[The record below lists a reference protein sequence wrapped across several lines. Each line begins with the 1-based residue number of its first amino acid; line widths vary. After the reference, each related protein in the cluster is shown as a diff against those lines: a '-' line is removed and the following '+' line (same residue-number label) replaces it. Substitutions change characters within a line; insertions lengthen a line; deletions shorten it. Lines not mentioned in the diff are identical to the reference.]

1 MHRSVCGETK
11 ILERS
16 HWIFIDTTRLVDT
29 LRRSVAS
36 LMKRFPWFETI
47 LILVVMSI
55 GFYAALSD
63 AQNFSWRW
71 FTRDDA
77 YYYFKVAQNITEGHG
92 STFDGIDVTNGY
104 HPLWMLVCIPIFAMA
119 RFDLILPLR
128 VLLLV
133 MSGLSVVT
141 AILLYRLIGRIFI
154 PALGAAAA
162 MFWVFNHHIFATL
175 YQNGLE
181 SGLAAFFVVLLLYKL
196 YEFELSWRTDP
207 VSKKQIVT
215 LAVIAMLAM
224 FSRLDLVFFAALVGL
239 WIVFRGHLL
248 RFFLPID
255 ITAIIVLTILAFM
268 LRVGLAGYYAS
279 VDVAL
284 AMALVSLMIKIPSAF
299 LLGLYQR
306 STVLRPATLLMR
318 LILFSVSS
326 SLITGIFVLAIQ
338 KLGLVQG
345 SFSRIIILNDLG
357 LTLLFFGLSRFM
369 FLGLHKAS
377 LPQMD
382 EGSLRDWRDH
392 WRKWLVD
399 GSLYYGIV
407 FGALGI
413 YMAWSKFVFGTSSPV
428 SGQIKQWW
436 ASLPG
441 RAYGG
446 SSRDGLS
453 FFGLSYITEENAW
466 SPVSGIIGHWAENMY
481 RILKIEDVWR
491 YLILLT
497 LFAIVFYLILLT
509 NRKKGKSAVT
519 QMSLIP
525 LLSSVWLQVLY
536 YNALKY
542 AGHKEWYWVG
552 QLITIVLAL
561 SLILG
566 MLYTMMRRIPYM
578 SVLAWGL
585 AVYAGFSM
593 GLPFWNTIRQSMP
606 YHHWSA
612 DAPFMDIVP
621 LLEEHTEPGSII
633 GLTGGGNVGYFIHD
647 RTIVNMDGL
656 INSYAY
662 FQALQARTGGRYLQ
676 NIGLDYVL
684 ANPVILDQQ
693 PYKGQFNE
701 YLKPLNVY
709 YGGKQLMHY
718 GAP

>member
-1 MHRSVCGETK
+1 
-11 ILERS
+11 
-16 HWIFIDTTRLVDT
+16 
-29 LRRSVAS
+29 
-36 LMKRFPWFETI
+36 MKRFHWFEII

-55 GFYAALSD
+55 SLYAALSD
-63 AQNFSWRW
+63 AQNLSWRW

-104 HPLWMLVCIPIFAMA
+104 HPLWMLVCIPIFALA

-128 VLLLV
+128 VLLLL

-141 AILLYRLIGRIFI
+141 GILLYRLIGKVFV

-162 MFWVFNHHIFATL
+162 LFWVFNHHIFATL

-181 SGLAAFFVVLLLYKL
+181 SGIAAFFVVLLVYKL
-196 YEFELSWRTDP
+196 YDFELSWRKGP
-207 VSKKQIVT
+207 VSKKQIAT
-215 LAVIAMLAM
+215 LAVIAMLTM

-248 RFFLPID
+248 RFFLPLD
-255 ITAIIVLTILAFM
+255 IASIIILTILAFM
-268 LRVGLAGYYAS
+268 LRVGLVGYYES
-279 VDVAL
+279 VDTAL
-284 AMALVSLMIKIPSAF
+284 TMAVVSLIVKIPCAF
-299 LLGLYQR
+299 LFGLYQH
-306 STVLRPATLLMR
+306 SSVLRPRELSARLVVFALTGSIISGLL
-318 LILFSVSS
+318 
-326 SLITGIFVLAIQ
+326 VLVIQ
-338 KLGLVQG
+338 RLGLVQG
-345 SFSRIIILNDLG
+345 SFSRIIILIDSG
-357 LTLLFFGLSRFM
+357 LTLLFFGISRFM
-369 FLGLHKAS
+369 FLGLRRTNAFTSDVSNKP
-377 LPQMD
+377 LND
-382 EGSLRDWRDH
+382 LRDH
-392 WRKWLVD
+392 WRKWITD
-399 GSLYYGIV
+399 GALYYGIV

-413 YMAWSKFVFGTSSPV
+413 YMVWSKFVFGTTSPV

-446 SSRDGLS
+446 SSRDILS

-466 SPVSGIIGHWAENMY
+466 SPISGIIGHWAENMY

-491 YLILLT
+491 YLILLV
-497 LFAIVFYLILLT
+497 LFGIVFYLILLT
-509 NRKKGKSAVT
+509 NRNKGKSAVT

-525 LLSSVWLQVLY
+525 LLGSVWLQILY

-552 QLITIVLAL
+552 QLIIIVLTL

-566 MLYTMMRRIPYM
+566 MLYTWIRRFRYI
-578 SVLAWGL
+578 SILGWGF
-585 AVYAGFSM
+585 AAYVGVSM
-593 GLPFWNTIRQSMP
+593 GLSFWNTIQQSMP
-606 YHHWSA
+606 YNRWSA

-621 LLEEHTEPGSII
+621 LLEQHTEPGSII

-656 INSYAY
+656 INSYGY
-662 FQALQARTGGRYLQ
+662 FQALQSREGGQYLQ

-701 YLKPLNVY
+701 YLEPLEVY

-718 GAP
+718 RAP